1 MGGRGRKTA
10 IKAKGL
16 SIHFVYKITV
26 SFLNEVVTSRLP
38 EELVKKVDQAV
49 LRGHFRSR
57 SEALR
62 TIVEEYLRSHP
73 ELFLGEELENLLVN
87 SPNLSH
93 DDLERVGSK
102 LFEGL
107 SVPQLVAE
115 GRRR

>member
-1 MGGRGRKTA
+1 
-10 IKAKGL
+10 
-16 SIHFVYKITV
+16 
-26 SFLNEVVTSRLP
+26 LNEVVTSRLP

-62 TIVEEYLRSHP
+62 AIVEEYLREHP
-73 ELFLGEELENLLVN
+73 ELFLGEELGNLLAD

-93 DDLERVGSK
+93 DDLERVGAR
-102 LFEGL
+102 LFKDL

>member
-1 MGGRGRKTA
+1 M
-10 IKAKGL
+10 
-16 SIHFVYKITV
+16 

-62 TIVEEYLRSHP
+62 TIVEEYLRDHS
-73 ELFLGEELENLLVN
+73 ELFLGGELENLLVN

-93 DDLERVGSK
+93 DDLERVGSR
-102 LFEGL
+102 LFKGL